1 VWGDGPYGEENYWGT
16 LRVKGER
23 KLKFFIS
30 FKRGNRIVSRESKR
44 EGAHFAK
51 VGDCG
56 PRLKKR

>member
-1 VWGDGPYGEENYWGT
+1 MSHAGKKITAEPLGVKEE
-16 LRVKGER
+16 RM
-23 KLKFFIS
+23 LKYLIS
-30 FKRGNRIVSRESKR
+30 FERGNAIVGRESKR